1 MVATTTLSTSLSR
14 QSTAGGEPK
23 VCSVSLGTRRRQNN
37 FFTFFSKPI
46 CNLNRTISM
55 SLLCRPPGG
64 SGLGEGPVEGGEAGG
79 QAQHQ
84 HHRQEGGTGHQV
96 HQVLGGGT
104 MGQQVK

>member
-1 MVATTTLSTSLSR
+1 
-14 QSTAGGEPK
+14 
-23 VCSVSLGTRRRQNN
+23 
-37 FFTFFSKPI
+37 
-46 CNLNRTISM
+46 M